1 MTFNKTTAVA
11 GGAAVLVAL
20 ASAAMA
26 QTPAPRPAA
35 APAPAAAARPAPPP
49 ITHGAAI
56 PGICTYSAEDAMSAS
71 EVGKS
76 VDARLKQILSQVNAE
91 LAAEKTAIENE
102 ARAIDAARATATP
115 DAIEKRQADLQLR
128 ANAFQRKAQL
138 REREIQATRQKALL
152 RVMQELDPVAVAVY
166 QQRQCAILLNE
177 GVALA
182 NPQMDITAQVI
193 AGLNAKIKSFTFDR
207 ERLDAPTP
215 AAPTAPR

>member
-35 APAPAAAARPAPPP
+35 APAARPAPPP
-49 ITHGAAI
+49 ISHGAAI
-56 PGICTYSAEDAMSAS
+56 PGICTYSAEDAMGAS

-91 LAAEKTAIENE
+91 LGAEKTAIETE

-166 QQRQCAILLNE
+166 QQRQCSILLNE

-182 NPQMDITAQVI
+182 NPQMDITGQVI

-207 ERLDAPTP
+207 ERLDAPAP
-215 AAPTAPR
+215 AAPAAPR